1 MRKKK
6 EARAALCYNYPM
18 SKIVTGIL
26 AHVDAGK
33 TTLSEAL
40 LYEAGML
47 RKKGRVDTKDSF
59 LDNNTWERERG
70 ITIYSKVAR
79 LNLGDVELILT
90 DTPGHVDFSGEMERA
105 LNICDQ
111 AILIINASDGVQAHT
126 KTVWKLLR
134 HRNIPTFIFVNKTD
148 LPGFDKEKS
157 LQNLRKE
164 LSPEALDFS
173 ELHTD
178 NFYEEIATAS
188 EALLD
193 KYMETGS
200 ISDEEIADTIA
211 ACHAFPVFFGS
222 ALKGDGVSEF
232 LEALKLY
239 SRPAVVKDSFAA
251 VCLKITRDKAGNR
264 LTHLKLMG
272 GSLKVKDTLG
282 DEKINEIRLYSG
294 EKYETVPEVYATDIV
309 AVTGLKNS
317 RPGSTYGN
325 VTNVTDTYIEPVLTY
340 AVKYPDDV
348 DRQAMHRYLLEL
360 EEEEPNLKVEYNEG
374 TREIYVHL
382 MGEVQ
387 TEILT
392 REIEERYNIKVS
404 FGVGNILYK
413 ETIADI
419 VEGVGH
425 FEPLRHYA
433 EVHLKMEPL
442 DRGAGMQFDTDV
454 STDDLAL
461 NWQRLVLTHLGER
474 EHRGVLTGSP
484 ITDMKITLVAGKA
497 HLKHT
502 EGGDFRQATYR
513 AVRQGL
519 MMAESILLE
528 PFYFYELTVPDSAV
542 GRAMTDIDRMWGTAE
557 VSEQR
562 DGISIITGK
571 APVSTL
577 NGYAK
582 EVAAYTKGL
591 GTLSVSLAGYEP
603 CHNAEEVIAAR
614 AYSPENDLR
623 NTPDSVFC
631 SHGAG
636 TVIPWHEVYNY
647 MHLPLMGEA
656 RDDDESGA
664 PVNAPT
670 SKERAEIFV
679 TTEEIDEIINKTA
692 YANRSGR
699 KGSYKGISE
708 AMRERRRIGGKP
720 INPAPTSYK
729 GTPAKEKY
737 MLIDGYNVVHAWA
750 ELNSIAEKDMGGAA
764 GRLMDI
770 VSNYSGITGIKTILV
785 FDAYKVP
792 GHSTEEI
799 KYHNITVV
807 YTKTAETAD
816 RYIERY
822 AHDNGKKYDI
832 IVVTSDGV
840 EQVIIRGA
848 GCTLMS
854 SRDFEEDCQRK
865 SDGLKSMKLPDSVR
879 ITE

>member
-1 MRKKK
+1 MR
-6 EARAALCYNYPM
+6 
-18 SKIVTGIL
+18 KIVTGIL

-40 LYEAGML
+40 LYEAGIL
-47 RKKGRVDTKDSF
+47 KKKGRVDTKDSF
-59 LDNNTWERERG
+59 LDNNAWERERG
-70 ITIYSKVAR
+70 ITIFSKVAR
-79 LNLGDVELILT
+79 LNLGNLELILT

-105 LNICDQ
+105 LKISDQ

-134 HRNIPTFIFVNKTD
+134 ARHIPTFIFVNKTD
-148 LPGFDKEKS
+148 LPGFDRDRILS
-157 LQNLRKE
+157 NLKKE
-164 LSPEALDFS
+164 LSPEAADFS
-173 ELHTD
+173 GMHTEQ
-178 NFYEEIATAS
+178 FYEEVATAS
-188 EALLD
+188 EELLD
-193 KYMETGS
+193 SYMEKGNLT
-200 ISDEEIADTIA
+200 DAEIAGAIGDSRV
-211 ACHAFPVFFGS
+211 FPVFFGS
-222 ALKGDGVSEF
+222 ALKGDGVGAF
-232 LEALKLY
+232 LEALKTY
-239 SRPAVVKDSFAA
+239 SVNPVTGDSFGA

-264 LTHLKLMG
+264 LTHLKLTG
-272 GSLKVKDTLG
+272 GSLKVKDVLEE
-282 DEKINEIRLYSG
+282 EKINEIRLYSG
-294 EKYETVPEVYATDIV
+294 EKYEAVNEVRAIDIC

-317 RPGSTYGN
+317 RPGHTYGN
-325 VTNVTDTYIEPVLTY
+325 VTNVTDTVIEPVLTY

-348 DRQAMHRYLLEL
+348 DRTTMHRILTEL
-360 EEEEPNLKVEYNEG
+360 EEEEPNLKVEYSEA

-413 ETIADI
+413 ETIENT

-442 DRGAGMQFDTDV
+442 YRGAGLQFETDV
-454 STDDLAL
+454 STDELAL
-461 NWQRLVLTHLGER
+461 NWQRLILTHLQEK

-484 ITDMKITLVAGKA
+484 ITDIKITLVAGKA

-519 MMAESILLE
+519 MMAESTLLE
-528 PFYFYELTVPDSAV
+528 PFYFYELTVPENAV

-557 VSEQR
+557 ISEQH
-562 DGISIITGK
+562 DGISVISGK

-603 CHNAEEVIAAR
+603 CHNALEVIEAR

-636 TVIPWHEVYNY
+636 TVIPWHEVYSY
-647 MHLPLMGEA
+647 MHLPLM
-656 RDDDESGA
+656 DDRATDSDSPATIAA
-664 PVNAPT
+664 PVP
-670 SKERAEIFV
+670 ERKEIFV

-699 KGSYKGISE
+699 QGSFKGISE
-708 AMRERRRIGGKP
+708 SMREKRRIGGKP
-720 INPAPTSYK
+720 INPTTASKKAAP
-729 GTPAKEKY
+729 PKEKY
-737 MLIDGYNVVHAWA
+737 MLIDGYNVVHAWE
-750 ELNSIAEKDMGGAA
+750 ELKGIAEKDLNGAA

-770 VSNYSGITGIKTILV
+770 VSNYSAITGIKTILV

-792 GHSTEEI
+792 GHNTEEI

-822 AHDNGKKYDI
+822 AHENGKNYDI
-832 IVVTSDGV
+832 VVVTSDGV

-854 SRDFEEDCQRK
+854 SRDFYEDCSRK
-865 SDGLKSMKLPDSVR
+865 NEDLKSMKLPDSVK
-879 ITE
+879 ISED

>member
-1 MRKKK
+1 MR
-6 EARAALCYNYPM
+6 
-18 SKIVTGIL
+18 KIVTGIL

-40 LYEAGML
+40 LYEAGIL
-47 RKKGRVDTKDSF
+47 KKKGRVDTKDSF
-59 LDNNTWERERG
+59 LDNNAWERERG
-70 ITIYSKVAR
+70 ITIFSKVAR
-79 LNLGDVELILT
+79 LSLGDLELILT

-134 HRNIPTFIFVNKTD
+134 ARRIPTFIFVNKTD
-148 LPGFDKEKS
+148 LPGFDRDRLLS
-157 LQNLRKE
+157 NLKKE
-164 LSPEALDFS
+164 LSPEATDFS
-173 ELHTD
+173 GMHTEQ
-178 NFYEEIATAS
+178 FYEEVATAS
-188 EALLD
+188 EELLD
-193 KYMETGS
+193 SYMEKGS
-200 ISDEEIADTIA
+200 LTDAEIAGAIGDSRV
-211 ACHAFPVFFGS
+211 FPVFFGS
-222 ALKGDGVSEF
+222 ALKGDGVGAF
-232 LEALKLY
+232 LEALKTY
-239 SRPAVVKDSFAA
+239 SYSPATGDSFGA

-264 LTHLKLMG
+264 LTHLKLTG
-272 GSLKVKDTLG
+272 GSLKVKDVL
-282 DEKINEIRLYSG
+282 DEEKINEIRLYSG
-294 EKYETVPEVYATDIV
+294 EKYEAVNEVRATDIC
-309 AVTGLKNS
+309 AVTGLKSS
-317 RPGSTYGN
+317 RPGHTYGN
-325 VTNVTDTYIEPVLTY
+325 VTNVTDTVIEPVLTY

-348 DRQAMHRYLLEL
+348 DRTTMHRILTEL
-360 EEEEPNLKVEYNEG
+360 EEEEPNLKVEYSEA

-413 ETIADI
+413 ETIENT

-442 DRGAGMQFDTDV
+442 YRGAGLQFETDV

-461 NWQRLVLTHLGER
+461 NWQRLILTHLQEK

-484 ITDMKITLVAGKA
+484 ITDIKITLVAGKA

-519 MMAESILLE
+519 MMAESTLLE
-528 PFYFYELTVPDSAV
+528 PFYFYELTVPENAV

-557 VSEQR
+557 ISEQH
-562 DGISIITGK
+562 DGISVITGK

-603 CHNAEEVIAAR
+603 CHNALEVIEAR

-647 MHLPLMGEA
+647 MHLPLM
-656 RDDDESGA
+656 DDRIADTDSPA
-664 PVNAPT
+664 PIAAPT
-670 SKERAEIFV
+670 AERKEIFV

-699 KGSYKGISE
+699 QGSFKGISE
-708 AMRERRRIGGKP
+708 SMREKRRIGGKP
-720 INPAPTSYK
+720 INPTTASKKAAP
-729 GTPAKEKY
+729 PKEKY
-737 MLIDGYNVVHAWA
+737 MLIDGYNVVHAWE
-750 ELNSIAEKDMGGAA
+750 ELNGIAEKDLNGAA

-770 VSNYSGITGIKTILV
+770 VSNYSAITGIKTILV

-822 AHDNGKKYDI
+822 AHENGKNYDI
-832 IVVTSDGV
+832 VVVTSDGV

-854 SRDFEEDCQRK
+854 SRDFYEDCNRK
-865 SDGLKSMKLPDSVR
+865 NEDLKSMKLPDSVK
-879 ITE
+879 ISQD